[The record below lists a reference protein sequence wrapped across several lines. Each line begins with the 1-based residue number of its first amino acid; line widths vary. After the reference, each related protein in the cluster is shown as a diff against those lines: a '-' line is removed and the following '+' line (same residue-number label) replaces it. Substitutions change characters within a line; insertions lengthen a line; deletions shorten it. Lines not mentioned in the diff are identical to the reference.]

1 MLIISSSF
9 KTWSVFKFVL
19 LYMWLSKFSSIFRKL
34 ALHFFIFVGNKILI
48 LSCWPFDCC
57 LQTDENHKLTWD
69 YKFLGMKKLEWSKIQ
84 HKKCNLG
91 EYYFSPKISNPL
103 HILFYFIQ
111 LLNWNLNVA
120 RARSS
125 HLPSLELPPGHCVA
139 SANDGPFLYKW
150 ILFLY
155 LHSS

>member
-1 MLIISSSF
+1 MIVQIFFNLQ
-9 KTWSVFKFVL
+9 KTSTSLFYFCRKQNPTFGL
-19 LYMWLSKFSSIFRKL
+19 LTIT
-34 ALHFFIFVGNKILI
+34 
-48 LSCWPFDCC
+48 FDCC
-57 LQTDENHKLTWD
+57 LQTGENHKMTGDFKL
-69 YKFLGMKKLEWSKIQ
+69 LGMKLKWSKIP
-84 HKKCNLG
+84 HKKFNLG
-91 EYYFSPKISNPL
+91 EYYFSPKMSNPL

-139 SANDGPFLYKW
+139 SANDGSFLYKW